1 MRATAR
7 PYPRLGTFARKEEA
21 AIVTI
26 PLESVEFRT
35 GAVPDRDR
43 VAVLDEAATK
53 TNRKESGMQSR
64 GGAGLDLETALAV
77 QVRVRPAGGPSY
89 CWMDVH
95 VFDRMD
101 DLITSETLP
110 LQYVRSDDDADT
122 EVYGFDADIFRGSGA
137 SPGSV
142 WLAPDARRV
151 QYRVYYETDGMVF
164 SDGLLR
170 QHELVADVSVTHAGA
185 PAAPAAPVRRRRAR
199 PPQPRPEF
207 PRRPPE
213 PVAEPVA

>member
-122 EVYGFDADIFRGSGA
+122 EVYGFDADIFRA
-137 SPGSV
+137 R
-142 WLAPDARRV
+142 AP
-151 QYRVYYETDGMVF
+151 
-164 SDGLLR
+164 
-170 QHELVADVSVTHAGA
+170 
-185 PAAPAAPVRRRRAR
+185 RRAR
-199 PPQPRPEF
+199 SGWRPT
-207 PRRPPE
+207 PGGSSTASITRPTAWSSATAFFASTSSSPTS
-213 PVAEPVA
+213 P